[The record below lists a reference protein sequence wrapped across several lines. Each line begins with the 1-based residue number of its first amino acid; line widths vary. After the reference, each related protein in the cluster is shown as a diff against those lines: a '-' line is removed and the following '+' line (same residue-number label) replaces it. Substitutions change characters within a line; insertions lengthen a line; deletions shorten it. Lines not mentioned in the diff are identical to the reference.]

1 MHQVR
6 LPRYPPRPGQLI
18 VSEQRARFCSE
29 CGECRRVS
37 DTDFSTTGYS
47 FCPDESDCVTTCLA
61 QSSSSTTL
69 DSCTA
74 DCQDMCGD
82 YLPVG
87 WLTNGC
93 NGQPVYQ
100 LGDVR

>member
-1 MHQVR
+1 M
-6 LPRYPPRPGQLI
+6 
-18 VSEQRARFCSE
+18 
-29 CGECRRVS
+29 S
-37 DTDFSTTGYS
+37 DTACHGCDFSTTGYS

-82 YLPVG
+82 YLPAG
-87 WLTNGC
+87 SSTYAC
-93 NGQPVYQ
+93 NGLPVYQ
-100 LGDVR
+100 LGDVRQPPKTFVVPD

>member
-1 MHQVR
+1 M
-6 LPRYPPRPGQLI
+6 
-18 VSEQRARFCSE
+18 
-29 CGECRRVS
+29 S
-37 DTDFSTTGYS
+37 DTDFSRDLSTTGYS

-82 YLPVG
+82 YLPA
-87 WLTNGC
+87 
-93 NGQPVYQ
+93 
-100 LGDVR
+100 